1 MSDTIKIPSKIES
14 RNVIDRLHWSTK
26 SNLRKTYQLFIR
38 QQMSHYRLKKAEPG
52 EKFILELTTFRKRRI
67 ADHDNLVG
75 GAKQMIDA
83 LVHEGFIWDDDT
95 KFIGKPSIAQA
106 KAGKE
111 ECTIIRREK
120 V

>member
-14 RNVIDRLHWSTK
+14 RNVIDRLHWAAK
-26 SNLRKTYQLFIR
+26 SRLRKVYQLFIR
-38 QQMSHYRLKKAEPG
+38 QEMSHYRLKKAEPG

-67 ADHDNLVG
+67 GDHDNLVG

-95 KFIGKPSIAQA
+95 KFIGKPSIAQM
-106 KAGKE
+106 KSKE